1 MLVCFVVVVFP
12 VAAAA
17 RTAMA
22 AAMRAEHASCL
33 SAGFRK
39 LHDAGLPT
47 PKGLMRTSRKEW
59 FSIKAVSTGEKKRS
73 KSQRTALTPQGKLSQ
88 EARCGISD

>member
-47 PKGLMRTSRKEW
+47 PKGLMRTSRK
-59 FSIKAVSTGEKKRS
+59 
-73 KSQRTALTPQGKLSQ
+73 
-88 EARCGISD
+88 